1 VSAVVTETAASSVR
15 VVLDGR
21 RFQGPAVDFRETRVA
36 ADDALAALDPERSG
50 PDGLRIDAPEPGP
63 LVETLGPVDGSR
75 GADRGVLAAVARS
88 RGHDAPQDDAIAEV
102 RDRLAAVDPPTVDR
116 RAMRRRLA
124 ETTAETDRLRER
136 VAELRGRLQ
145 ERRERGG
152 DTATLAADLDEATD
166 RLVDAETERV
176 AARQRLDR
184 AREAARE
191 ARDLR
196 ERRLELEDRLA
207 NRRREARAA
216 LADRALAGFVATLAT
231 VPAAADGLPSD
242 PVAAELAAYR
252 HGRPTAPVVLAA
264 DCFADAASAA
274 AWLDAPVLRV

>member
-1 VSAVVTETAASSVR
+1 VSSVAAEAAKHPVR

-21 RFQGPAVDFRETRVA
+21 RRRGPAVDLRATRVDADA
-36 ADDALAALDPERSG
+36 AVAALDPDRAA
-50 PDGLRIDAPEPGP
+50 PDGLRIDAPDPGP
-63 LVETLGPVDGSR
+63 LAATVGAVDGTR
-75 GADRGVLAAVARS
+75 GVDRGVLAAVARS
-88 RGHDAPQDDAIAEV
+88 RGHEAPQDDAVAAI
-102 RDRLAAVDPPTVDR
+102 RDRLAEIDPPTVDR
-116 RAMRRRLA
+116 RAERRRLA
-124 ETTAETDRLRER
+124 EATDETDRLRER

-152 DTATLAADLDEATD
+152 DTEPLAADLDDATD
-166 RLVDAETERV
+166 RLVAAETERV

-184 AREAARE
+184 AREATRE

-216 LADRALAGFVATLAT
+216 LAELALAGFVAALVA
-231 VPAAADGLPSD
+231 VPTADEGLPTD

-252 HGRPTAPVVLAA
+252 RGRPAAPVVLAA
-264 DCFADAASAA
+264 DRFADAATAA

>member
-1 VSAVVTETAASSVR
+1 VSAVAATVESSVR

-21 RFQGPAVDFRETRVA
+21 RLRGPAVDLRATWVD
-36 ADDALAALDPERSG
+36 ADAALAALDPERSR
-50 PDGLRIDAPEPGP
+50 PDGLRVDAPEPGA
-63 LVETLGPVDGSR
+63 LAEAVGPVDGTR
-75 GADRGVLAAVARS
+75 GVDRAVLAAVARS
-88 RGHDAPQDDAIAEV
+88 RGHEAPQDDAIAEI
-102 RDRLAAVDPPTVDR
+102 RDRLAETDPPTVDR
-116 RAMRRRLA
+116 REKRRRLA
-124 ETTAETDRLRER
+124 EATAETDRLRER
-136 VAELRGRLQ
+136 VAELRGRLH

-152 DTATLAADLDEATD
+152 DTAPLAAELDDATD
-166 RLVDAETERV
+166 RLVAAETERV

-216 LADRALAGFVATLAT
+216 LAERTLTGYVAALAS
-231 VPAAADGLPSD
+231 VPGADSGVSTD

-252 HGRPTAPVVLAA
+252 RGRPTAPVILAA
-264 DCFADAASAA
+264 DRFADAASAA

>member
-1 VSAVVTETAASSVR
+1 VSAVAAEAPGHPVR
-15 VVLDGR
+15 VTLDGR
-21 RFQGPAVDFRETRVA
+21 RWRGPGVDLRATRVG
-36 ADDALAALDPERSG
+36 ADDAVAALDPERRD
-50 PDGLRIDAPEPGP
+50 PDGLRIDAPDPGP
-63 LVETLGPVDGSR
+63 LTETLGPVDGTR
-75 GADRGVLAAVARS
+75 GVDRSVLAAVARS
-88 RGHDAPQDDAIAEV
+88 RGHDAPQDDAVADI
-102 RDRLAAVDPPTVDR
+102 RDRLAGIDPPTVDR
-116 RAMRRRLA
+116 RDRRRRLA
-124 ETTAETDRLRER
+124 EATAETDRLRER

-152 DTATLAADLDEATD
+152 DAASLAADLDDATD
-166 RLVDAETERV
+166 RLVAAETERV

-184 AREAARE
+184 AREALRE

-216 LADRALAGFVATLAT
+216 LAGRCLPGFVAALAS
-231 VPAAADGLPSD
+231 VPAVDEGLPTD

-252 HGRPTAPVVLAA
+252 RGRPVAPVVLAA

-274 AWLDAPVLRV
+274 VWLGGPVLRV